1 MTTIEKLEKR
11 LRKNELAIEALGMVT
26 GFTGLSDVV
35 KSRRIRDLKAEN
47 RELRARIKD
56 CYRNPMFVGSEKC

>member
-1 MTTIEKLEKR
+1 M
-11 LRKNELAIEALGMVT
+11 AIEALGMVT